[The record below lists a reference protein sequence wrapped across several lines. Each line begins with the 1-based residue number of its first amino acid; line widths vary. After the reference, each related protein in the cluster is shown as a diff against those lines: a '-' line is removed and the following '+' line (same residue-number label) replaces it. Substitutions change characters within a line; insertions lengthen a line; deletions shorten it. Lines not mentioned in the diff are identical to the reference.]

1 MSWETTDLQLT
12 VAKRS
17 LKIEKKLH
25 RSSHQFY
32 ENNFGLGFRCEEHDD
47 GDGSQV
53 VKKVSPGRDWGGKGD
68 LHFNW

>member
-1 MSWETTDLQLT
+1 MQLT

-25 RSSHQFY
+25 MSSRQFY

-47 GDGSQV
+47 GDGSRV
-53 VKKVSPGRDWGGKGD
+53 VKKVSPGRDWGSKGD